1 MPTMTAPP
9 RLFDWPLRRL
19 RLDRALRAGLTADFL
34 RRRVAEDMAAT
45 LSGIVREFNAGVD
58 LSARDRLFEQAL
70 AAEGLADRIQIVRRI
85 DQAGPGLD
93 ALQDNEIPALEAD
106 TGDLVVSIL
115 SLHWTNDLPGALSQI
130 RRALR
135 PDGLFIG
142 ALFGGSSLQELR
154 WALGQAEMELT
165 GGAAARVSP
174 FADAFDGGGL
184 LQRAGFALPVSDIDR
199 LSVTY
204 ADPFALIR
212 DLRAMGETALFA
224 ERARP
229 LTRAIVARM
238 AQLYVERY
246 GDAEGRIP
254 TTFEIVTLS
263 GWAPH
268 PEQQKPLR
276 PGSARTRL
284 ADALG
289 VKEGKL

>member
-1 MPTMTAPP
+1 M
-9 RLFDWPLRRL
+9 R
-19 RLDRALRAGLTADFL
+19 GGQVADFL

-45 LSGIVREFNAGVD
+45 LSGIVRVFPDGVD

-70 AAEGLADRIQIVRRI
+70 IAAGVPDKVTNLRRI
-85 DQAGPGLD
+85 DQAGKNLNSF
-93 ALQDNEIPALEAD
+93 QDNEIPALTAD
-106 TGDLVVSIL
+106 SADLIVSIL
-115 SLHWTNDLPGALSQI
+115 SLHWTNDLPGALAQV

-154 WALGQAEMELT
+154 WALGQAELELT
-165 GGAAARVSP
+165 GGAAGRVSP
-174 FADAFDGGGL
+174 FADAFDGAGL

-199 LSVTY
+199 LTVTY

-229 LTRAIVARM
+229 LTRAVVARM
-238 AQLYVERY
+238 AQLYAERY
-246 GDAEGRIP
+246 ADADGRIP
-254 TTFEIVTLS
+254 ATFEIVTLS

-268 PEQQKPLR
+268 PDQQKPLR
-276 PGSARTRL
+276 PGSAKTRL

-289 VKEGKL
+289 VEEGKL

>member
-19 RLDRALRAGLTADFL
+19 RLDRALRAGLPADFL

-45 LSGIVREFNAGVD
+45 LSGIVRQFHAGVD
-58 LSARDRLFEQAL
+58 LSARDRLFEQVL
-70 AAEGLADRIQIVRRI
+70 AAEGLADRIQIVQRI
-85 DQAGPGLD
+85 DQVGPGLD
-93 ALQDNEIPALEAD
+93 AFQDNEIPALEAA
-106 TGDLVVSIL
+106 TSDLIVSIL

-154 WALGQAEMELT
+154 WALGQAELELT

-199 LSVTY
+199 LKVTY

-229 LTRAIVARM
+229 LTRAVVARM
-238 AQLYVERY
+238 AQLYLERY
-246 GDAEGRIP
+246 GDAAGRIP
-254 TTFEIVTLS
+254 ATFEIVTLS
-263 GWAPH
+263 GWAAH
-268 PEQQKPLR
+268 PDQQKPLR
-276 PGSARTRL
+276 PGSAKTRL